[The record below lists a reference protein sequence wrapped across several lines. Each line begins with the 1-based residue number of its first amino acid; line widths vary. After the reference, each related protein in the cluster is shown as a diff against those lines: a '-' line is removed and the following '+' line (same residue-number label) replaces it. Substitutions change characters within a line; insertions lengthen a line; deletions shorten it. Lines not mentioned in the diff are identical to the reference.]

1 MNDTALIIFGIVISV
16 LGSIAICGMPFH
28 YRGELKRARA
38 RAEQQFRGY
47 SARSSDG
54 VAILNGASAEILDRS
69 DSYTSSNGRIHD
81 YVLTLFVLSS
91 ERRHFLFKSNES
103 GKPFVV
109 VLSPERAKLV
119 LKDKYRGEAAGDA

>member
-1 MNDTALIIFGIVISV
+1 MNDTALTIFGIVISV
-16 LGSIAICGMPFH
+16 LGAIVNGGIPLH

-47 SARSSDG
+47 SARGSDG
-54 VAILNGASAEILDRS
+54 AAMLSGASAVFLDRS
-69 DSYTSSNGRIHD
+69 DSYTSSNGGIHD

-91 ERRHFLFKSNES
+91 EGHHFLFKSNEN
-103 GKPFVV
+103 GKPYVA

-119 LKDKYRGEAAGDA
+119 LKHKYRGEAASDA